1 MSITKTPASMIDPS
15 GATNGQILTFNGST
29 STWVASSLSAQG
41 FTASLSSNGYQ
52 KLPSGVIMQ
61 WGTFTCEGKGSW
73 GDPQVV
79 SFPIK
84 FPNQVFH
91 VSVSEDGGDSAG
103 VEYSQLDFSTSNK
116 TTLSTFGVYTNY
128 LGNAKFFAIGY

>member
-61 WGTFTCEGKGSW
+61 WGTFTSDASITLGS
-73 GDPQVV
+73 PQVITL
-79 SFPIK
+79 PIK
-84 FPNQVFH
+84 FPTSIFH
-91 VSVSEDGGDSAG
+91 ASSIPDGAATVSPEGNWLDWSTAG
-103 VEYSQLDFSTSNK
+103 K
-116 TTLSTFGVYTNY
+116 TTLSS
-128 LGNAKFFAIGY
+128 LGIYSSEVGICKFFAIGC